1 MNERNVELEI
11 IMTGM
16 DPTAMQSVRWVTRL
30 EGMVTMRDWSSTS
43 CRVGQQGNKVFAAT
57 SRFDRITIAPIIG
70 RNSLSHEGK
79 LFKLQTKA
87 TFFEVKRQ

>member
-11 IMTGM
+11 ITTGM

-43 CRVGQQGNKVFAAT
+43 CRVGQRGNKVLAAT
-57 SRFDRITIAPIIG
+57 SRFDRITIVSIIR
-70 RNSLSHEGK
+70 RNSLSLEGK
-79 LFKLQTKA
+79 LFKIDT
-87 TFFEVKRQ
+87 EC